1 LKKILPLFAVGIL
14 VLNGL
19 GTVAIIDN
27 PTYDVKIEK
36 ESIIISEP
44 ILKEI
49 GNYVAV
55 SLEESTSTLIHS
67 GKPMLPVVTKV
78 FTLPF
83 GSKIKSV
90 DVSFSEVKECTL
102 PKEVQ
107 PSPESIPMVGEILK
121 TKEPVKD
128 TKVYGSEELYP
139 SSGYSY
145 ITGAGLDGEEHV

>member
-1 LKKILPLFAVGIL
+1 VPLFAVGIL

-67 GKPMLPVVTKV
+67 GKPILPL
-78 FTLPF
+78 FR
-83 GSKIKSV
+83 
-90 DVSFSEVKECTL
+90 
-102 PKEVQ
+102 
-107 PSPESIPMVGEILK
+107 
-121 TKEPVKD
+121 
-128 TKVYGSEELYP
+128 
-139 SSGYSY
+139 
-145 ITGAGLDGEEHV
+145 A